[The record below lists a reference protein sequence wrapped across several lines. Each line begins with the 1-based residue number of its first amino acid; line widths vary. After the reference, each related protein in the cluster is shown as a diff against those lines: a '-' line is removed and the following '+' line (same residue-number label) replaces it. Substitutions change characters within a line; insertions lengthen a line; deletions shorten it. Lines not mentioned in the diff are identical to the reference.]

1 MVELAE
7 AERGGVSVLQHH
19 MLVNVDQLLF
29 LVGKVP
35 PQEEDHVGAL
45 CADGANRFI
54 RECLPP
60 IALVRVGLVRS
71 ENQQVHN

>member
-7 AERGGVSVLQHH
+7 AERGGVGVLQHH

-45 CADGANRFI
+45 RADGANRFI

-60 IALVRVGLVRS
+60 IALVRVGFVCS